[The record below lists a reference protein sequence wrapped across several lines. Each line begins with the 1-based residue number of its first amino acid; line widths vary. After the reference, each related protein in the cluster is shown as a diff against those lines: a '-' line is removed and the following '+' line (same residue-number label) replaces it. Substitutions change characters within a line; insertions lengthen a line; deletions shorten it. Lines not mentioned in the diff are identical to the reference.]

1 MFSTRLKILII
12 TVAIGVFSAASAQA
26 ATVFCPKDNGAGVGC
41 GALFYCNS
49 SCQSMPLQYC
59 PSHDS
64 NPVSPCST
72 IDACGACTACT
83 GGHVLCGNY
92 PTRDCATLTPPPGIS
107 NCTQGDCSGYCTSCG
122 SGGPGGYQL
131 CTTPPTSCTLISVA
145 SHCQT
150 LTAPGC
156 TAGSCATCVSGYLIC
171 STNNTC
177 VINDSATYHCASLV
191 TPSCTPNVCGS
202 CVGGYTLCGTQCKIS
217 TGACNPGQ
225 SWDPCTAT
233 CTGFSGVKIGG
244 DSLSGTTIIQSPG
257 YPLFYIPYSTTGSN
271 IGIGTSSPG
280 SLLHLYKNNNVN
292 NAEIA
297 LQSGNSTTVQSKW
310 SIYNAGIGTSDGSLR
325 FWNTN
330 AGDALTILKTGN
342 VGIGTTA
349 PSTDLAV
356 RDTNYGISV
365 LPAAGSDTVYN
376 TLYISNNSA
385 NRIIGSNIETKV
397 GTWTI
402 PNNTY
407 ASSWIDFSGSSPN
420 YLGDIFFNTR
430 AAGDV
435 TIGSAKMVILNAGNV
450 GIGTSDPGNL
460 LHLYKNNNVNNAE
473 IALQSGNSTTV
484 QSKWSIYNAGIGTS
498 DGSLRFWNISAGDA
512 LTILKTGNVG
522 IGTTVPG
529 SALQISNSK
538 GFNIYIDHGS
548 SGETRYYQLGS
559 IGGNNG
565 VLKVNGTLA
574 GHTQGQGRG
583 SVDMAFSGREGF
595 KALGN
600 AYGAFSAA
608 DLVVYFDS
616 PNNIYNVY
624 LKTITWALVNIDL
637 TAVSGAGVT
646 YNGSY
651 TTTAPSGTLTYT
663 LSSNVGS
670 TIRMDNA
677 GNVGIGTMG
686 PLTPL
691 DVRNGYG
698 YADTGQRM
706 LAFFGSND
714 TTGPLGL
721 ALFNSNEGSRLHTAL
736 VGTRYGLSGT
746 DIDINRDFGSTTGGM
761 TVQYGANVG
770 IGTTNPGYRLSVV
783 DTGTVPVINIW
794 NNSTTK
800 QWTGTRLARGGTADG
815 AEKWF
820 IGLNATDDN
829 LRFRRTATTDD
840 IVIDTTGK
848 VTINSLAGTGGLVGV
863 NSSGTL
869 SLTSGSMAVYAGST
883 ASHNGLFTN
892 GYSDANAFCS
902 GTTGLSG
909 SHVCTTGEILNTIN
923 SGQANLI
930 PANSTL
936 WISNGPPA
944 FTANANDCQGWTT
957 AAHNSYGAIWNKIGI
972 NGFGTL
978 NPCDFPY
985 PFACCK

>member
-12 TVAIGVFSAASAQA
+12 TVAIGVFSATSAQA

-280 SLLHLYKNNNVN
+280 S
-292 NAEIA
+292 
-297 LQSGNSTTVQSKW
+297 
-310 SIYNAGIGTSDGSLR
+310 
-325 FWNTN
+325 
-330 AGDALTILKTGN
+330 
-342 VGIGTTA
+342 
-349 PSTDLAV
+349 
-356 RDTNYGISV
+356 
-365 LPAAGSDTVYN
+365 
-376 TLYISNNSA
+376 
-385 NRIIGSNIETKV
+385 
-397 GTWTI
+397 
-402 PNNTY
+402 
-407 ASSWIDFSGSSPN
+407 
-420 YLGDIFFNTR
+420 
-430 AAGDV
+430 
-435 TIGSAKMVILNAGNV
+435 
-450 GIGTSDPGNL
+450 L

-840 IVIDTTGK
+840 IVI
-848 VTINSLAGTGGLVGV
+848 VE
-863 NSSGTL
+863 
-869 SLTSGSMAVYAGST
+869 
-883 ASHNGLFTN
+883 
-892 GYSDANAFCS
+892 YS
-902 GTTGLSG
+902 
-909 SHVCTTGEILNTIN
+909 
-923 SGQANLI
+923 
-930 PANSTL
+930 
-936 WISNGPPA
+936 
-944 FTANANDCQGWTT
+944 
-957 AAHNSYGAIWNKIGI
+957 Y
-972 NGFGTL
+972 
-978 NPCDFPY
+978 
-985 PFACCK
+985 